1 MGQARGYHYP
11 ASLSS
16 HLPYFRTFPTPPP
29 SVIECSHAQLD
40 ADSSVAAGTRCL
52 ESVVRRFG
60 GFVRSTLGASVA
72 AGRVD
77 LAREERMGRCR
88 EAHRVSEEDMDDEC
102 YDGGGVPA
110 PIFS

>member
-1 MGQARGYHYP
+1 MVKRRFGHVRGYHHP
-11 ASLSS
+11 VRLSS
-16 HLPYFRTFPTPPP
+16 RLPYFSYLPYPAPP
-29 SVIECSHAQLD
+29 SVRGCSHPQLD

-60 GFVRSTLGASVA
+60 GFVRGTLGASVT

-88 EAHRVSEEDMDDEC
+88 EAHRVREEERDAAC
-102 YDGGGVPA
+102 
-110 PIFS
+110 